1 MTRAIGGL
9 VVAAAAAWLL
19 ATPTILGI
27 ETWKWVLAALG
38 AMLYVATSRRQ
49 RR

>member
-1 MTRAIGGL
+1 MTRVIGGL
-9 VVAAAAAWLL
+9 VIAGAAAWLV

-27 ETWKWVLAALG
+27 ETWKWALAALG
-38 AMLYVATSRRQ
+38 AVLYVATSRR

>member
-1 MTRAIGGL
+1 MRRVIGGL

-19 ATPTILGI
+19 ATPAILGI
-27 ETWKWVLAALG
+27 ETWKWALAALG
-38 AMLYVATSRRQ
+38 AALYVATSRR